1 MGSYVLFPSWRCTFL
16 LFHMLNFLNRLQVS
30 EQGLCQGV
38 GCHSEHTQ
46 TQHKHTHTHTL
57 ATTKTGWTNQQGS
70 NYAKPGFS
78 APLPR
83 AANNHYN
90 KYNTKNEQKIMTIPR
105 KPLLP
110 ELHNRAGGLRL
121 VCQVPRQIAKSLL
134 RPGPTHART
143 NSYIY
148 ISYIYTPIH
157 VYIRTYVGLQ
167 VAGVT
172 RKHICSW
179 FACFLR
185 SFGRG
190 LGREGNPFH

>member
-1 MGSYVLFPSWRCTFL
+1 MSGC
-16 LFHMLNFLNRLQVS
+16 
-30 EQGLCQGV
+30 GLPLRA
-38 GCHSEHTQ
+38 HTDTTHTQ
-46 TQHKHTHTHTL
+46 THAL

-70 NYAKPGFS
+70 NYAKPGLS

-83 AANNHYN
+83 AANNHHN
-90 KYNTKNEQKIMTIPR
+90 KYNTTNEQKIMTIPR

-148 ISYIYTPIH
+148 ISYIYTYTCVYTHVCGFAGSRGNTKAHLLLVCVLFAFFRKRARERGEPISLK
-157 VYIRTYVGLQ
+157 R
-167 VAGVT
+167 A
-172 RKHICSW
+172 R
-179 FACFLR
+179 
-185 SFGRG
+185 FGD
-190 LGREGNPFH
+190 HATH